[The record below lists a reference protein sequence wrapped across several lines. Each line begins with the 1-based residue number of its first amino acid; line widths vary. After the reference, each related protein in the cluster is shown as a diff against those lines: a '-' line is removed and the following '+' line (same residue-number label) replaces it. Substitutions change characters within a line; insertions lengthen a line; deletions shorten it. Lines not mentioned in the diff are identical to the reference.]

1 MGGHTIGM
9 GIDFASRTL
18 TPASDDWTYIT
29 LNNKGTFAQNLYL
42 KDKLVGVEG
51 VDYAFGSDADTNIF
65 EIKIATDTAFLDQND
80 YVVGF
85 GSGAC
90 DENLWKWNGTIYNGG
105 DAAKGTGLKTVFAH
119 AASCDKVFSA
129 DYTVVVAPTCTEVGY
144 KARLLS
150 LIHI

>member
-1 MGGHTIGM
+1 M
-9 GIDFASRTL
+9 
-18 TPASDDWTYIT
+18 
-29 LNNKGTFAQNLYL
+29 

-119 AASCDKVFSA
+119 AASCD
-129 DYTVVVAPTCTEVGY
+129 
-144 KARLLS
+144 
-150 LIHI
+150 

>member
-1 MGGHTIGM
+1 ML
-9 GIDFASRTL
+9 S
-18 TPASDDWTYIT
+18 
-29 LNNKGTFAQNLYL
+29 AQ
-42 KDKLVGVEG
+42 
-51 VDYAFGSDADTNIF
+51 DADTNIF

-144 KARLLS
+144 KARLCACGVTTDVTTVPALGHNFVNGKCSVCGAIEVAVPNSKCS
-150 LIHI
+150 LRNCCS